1 MTKTICENCVHTA
14 TCKDEGHLDP
24 ALTFCA
30 DRVSISVTVPSAM
43 EDPGPTAQEIWKEEM
58 EYDAR
63 EYMAS
68 LAEEDHGDVDD
79 EW

>member
-30 DRVSISVTVPSAM
+30 DRVFSVMVPSAM
-43 EDPGPTAQEIWKEEM
+43 EDPGPTAQEIWEEEM

-63 EYMAS
+63 AYLDS
-68 LAEEDHGDVDD
+68 LVAEERGDVDD

>member
-30 DRVSISVTVPSAM
+30 DMVPISVTVPSAM
-43 EDPGPTAQEIWKEEM
+43 EDQGPTAQEIWEEEM
-58 EYDAR
+58 EYDALA
-63 EYMAS
+63 YLDS
-68 LAEEDHGDVDD
+68 LAAEERGNAED